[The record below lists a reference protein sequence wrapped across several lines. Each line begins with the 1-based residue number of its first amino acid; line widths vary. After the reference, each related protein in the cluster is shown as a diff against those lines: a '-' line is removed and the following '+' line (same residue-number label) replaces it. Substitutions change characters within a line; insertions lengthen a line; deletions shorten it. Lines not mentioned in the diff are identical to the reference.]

1 MLHFLRGNASF
12 WRSGRDSNPRA
23 VARKLISSQPRYD
36 HFDTAAFLI
45 HFANTIRFGAVMYKI
60 PHFCS
65 LVNIAAWYEIRYNQ
79 CCM

>member
-1 MLHFLRGNASF
+1 MAYT
-12 WRSGRDSNPRA
+12 
-23 VARKLISSQPRYD
+23 ISSQPRYD

-79 CCM
+79 YCM